1 MRSVLR
7 NAGILETSHDGV
19 TDISFVGLLQW
30 SLLFPWTSTKN
41 HLVELNLKRSFI
53 EKKANHIF
61 VMKIKILHLLL
72 Y

>member
-7 NAGILETSHDGV
+7 NAGILETGQGGV

-41 HLVELNLKRSFI
+41 HLVELNLKRSLI
-53 EKKANHIF
+53 EKKANHTF
-61 VMKIKILHLLL
+61 VMKIRILHLLL